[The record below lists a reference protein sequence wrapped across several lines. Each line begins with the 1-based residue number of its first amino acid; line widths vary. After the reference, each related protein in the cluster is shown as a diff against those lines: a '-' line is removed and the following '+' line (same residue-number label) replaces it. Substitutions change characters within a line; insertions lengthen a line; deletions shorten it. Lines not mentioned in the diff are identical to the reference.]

1 MSEVIK
7 NLRAKNPL
15 VICLTND
22 VVKNFTANGLI
33 AIGASPAMSACKED
47 LEDLLKYALALL
59 VNIGTADQ
67 TTRQL
72 YKDAME
78 IANRL
83 GVPAVLDPVA
93 CGASAFRMTVAKELL
108 THYKFALLRGNAGE
122 IGALVGASIDSK
134 GVDSVGTANTAELAK
149 AASIEFGIPV
159 VVTGEIDG
167 VSDGERTVSIDGGSA
182 MMPMV
187 VGTGCLLGG
196 VLAAFIGVNPDDPF
210 QAAVDGMKAYNLA
223 GELAEG
229 IDYEQGPGTYAVN
242 FIDELAAVDDEL
254 LDEYNDIEG

>member
-1 MSEVIK
+1 MSETIK

-15 VICLTND
+15 IICLTND

-33 AIGASPAMSACKED
+33 ALGASPAMSACKED
-47 LEDLLKYALALL
+47 LEDLLKYASALL

-67 TTRQL
+67 TSRQL
-72 YKDAME
+72 YKEAMA

-93 CGASAFRMTVAKELL
+93 CGASAFRMTIAKELL
-108 THYKFALLRGNAGE
+108 ADYKFALLRGNAGE
-122 IGALVGASIDSK
+122 IGALVGETIASK
-134 GVDSVGTANTAELAK
+134 GVDSVGTADTASLAK
-149 AASIEFGIPV
+149 VAAIKFGLPV

-167 VSDGERTVSIDGGSA
+167 VSDGKRTIALKGGSA

-196 VLAAFIGVNPDDPF
+196 VLAAFIGVNPDDPY
-210 QAAVDGMKAYNLA
+210 QATIDGMKAYNLA

-242 FIDELAAVDDEL
+242 FIDELAALDDDL
-254 LDEYNDIEG
+254 FDEYNDIEE